1 MQSIVLNGILNF
13 FFWAE
18 NIMVFMTILYG
29 KLSCGVQVYEMMAW
43 ANPLHPDAF
52 PGLRKM
58 EAEIVRQEAKR
69 VAQWYLG
76 RKYANTLGS
85 MLGIQREMEGFKF

>member
-1 MQSIVLNGILNF
+1 M
-13 FFWAE
+13 
-18 NIMVFMTILYG
+18 YG
-29 KLSCGVQVYEMMAW
+29 KVSCGVQVYEMMAW